1 MKCKYCGSAVEPGF
15 LYCPRCG
22 HEFRIV
28 PDYNPLDDVLEAHIR
43 SGVDDATRAGYSAAQ
58 MNPRYSQE
66 QQYSQGQQYSQ
77 RQQYSQGQQYSQRRQ
92 YSQGQQRPQGQQERQ
107 KTGQTGIYTRNLT
120 PQEIEAKRQAAR
132 RKKQERMR
140 KKRQQRRILILCM
153 AAVFALFCFIIY
165 KFSYTGIVN
174 SGQSAL
180 NKGAYTKAEEK
191 FKKAIAKKESKA
203 KAYEG
208 LADVYLALDKEAE
221 AEELFLDA
229 LKGQT
234 DNAPLY
240 KAFFEFYLST
250 KQQEKISP
258 IVSEIKSK
266 EVLGELSAYVVAAP
280 EFGLT
285 EEKYDDVQQLKL
297 ISKGNTIYYTT
308 DGKDATASS
317 TEYKEPIQIGVGE
330 TKISAVSVN
339 KKGIP
344 SLAENKTYTV
354 ELPIAD
360 APSVTPSTGQY
371 DSQMKIEI
379 VVPEGY
385 TAYYTMDNTDPTA
398 SSTLYTGPIDMPSGN
413 TIFCAV
419 LADKSGRLTEITKRN
434 YEMTGDDGSY
444 DSDDSDEEDY

>member
-1 MKCKYCGSAVEPGF
+1 MKCKYCGAAVEPGF

-28 PDYNPLDDVLEAHIR
+28 PDYNPLDDVLEAQIR
-43 SGVDDATRAGYSAAQ
+43 DGVDNATRQHNSMTRINNSYS
-58 MNPRYSQE
+58 RG
-66 QQYSQGQQYSQ
+66 QQYSQRQPYPQGQSSSQRQQYAQEQQYSQ
-77 RQQYSQGQQYSQRRQ
+77 RQQYSRQ
-92 YSQGQQRPQGQQERQ
+92 QQERQ
-107 KTGQTGIYTRNLT
+107 KTGSASNYTRNLT

-132 RKKQERMR
+132 RKKQERMQ
-140 KKRQQRRILILCM
+140 KKRQQRRILILSM
-153 AAVFALFCFIIY
+153 AAVFALLCFIIY

-191 FKKAIAKKESKA
+191 FKKAITKKESKA

-208 LADVYLALDKEAE
+208 LADVYTALDKEDE
-221 AEELFLDA
+221 AETLFLDA
-229 LKGQT
+229 LKGQP

-240 KAFFEFYLST
+240 KAFFDFYLST

-258 IVSEIKSK
+258 IVSKIKSK
-266 EVLGELSAYVVAAP
+266 ETLKELSTYVVAAP

-385 TAYYTMDNTDPTA
+385 TAYYTTDNTDPTKD
-398 SSTLYTGPIDMPSGN
+398 STQYTGPIDMPSGN

-419 LADKSGRLTEITKRN
+419 LVDKSGRTTEITKRN
-434 YEMTGDDGSY
+434 YDMTGDDGSSDY
-444 DSDDSDEEDY
+444 DDSDEEEY